1 MLQEIR
7 ERAQGWIAWFIVILI
22 SVPFA
27 LWGISSYLDGGSAP
41 VVASVNGQDITERE
55 FDNSYRQFRQRLR
68 DQLGQSYRPELIDD
82 ERMRDEF
89 LQRLIRERLVLQAS
103 DQMGLS
109 AGDTLVRAYINQLPV
124 FQVDG
129 RFNNDA
135 YERTLRNQ
143 GMSPV
148 GFEAQ
153 VRQSL
158 MSDQLLNG
166 VSGTEFATRAEVDD
180 LARLQLQRRGLKY
193 VVLEAEAF
201 HDQVE
206 ISDAQVRSHYDEN
219 RDSYMAPE
227 RVKLEYID
235 LDIENIS
242 QTLSA
247 DEASLL
253 GFYESNKADYATE
266 ERRRASHILISSDEQ
281 NALEK
286 AQQALARVRDGE
298 DFAVVAKE
306 LSQDPGSADL
316 GGDLGFFSKGIMEPA
331 FEDAVFAMS
340 IGDVSE
346 PVKTEFGYH
355 VIKLV
360 GIEAAQRK
368 GYEEV
373 KDQIRSAYLKREAER
388 LFYEYAERLSDLA
401 YEDPTSLAPAADAL
415 GIETKISDWLAQ
427 TGGKGLFAS
436 SKVIGAAFSEDVL
449 NGRNNS
455 EPIEIGAEHIIV
467 LRVAE
472 HEVAAVRPLEEIHE
486 TIRTELTTKAAA
498 LLAEE
503 RGREILAA
511 LSDSSDFDAVA
522 ADAGLKLIAIDEV
535 ERNTTGVPLEI
546 RNTLFKLPRPLEGR
560 NSYGE
565 AKLAGGDFALI
576 AVTGV
581 RDGSAENLSE
591 LGDAATV
598 RSTLERS
605 RGQSYYSHLI
615 DNLRERA
622 KVTITQRKG

>member
-55 FDNSYRQFRQRLR
+55 FDNGYRQFRQRLR
-68 DQLGQSYRPELIDD
+68 DQLGESYRPELIDD
-82 ERMRDEF
+82 DRMRDEF

-109 AGDTLVRAYINQLPV
+109 AGDTLVRSYINQLPV
-124 FQVDG
+124 FLVDG
-129 RFNNDA
+129 RFNNEV

-143 GMSPV
+143 GLTPV

-166 VSGTEFATRAEVDD
+166 VSGTEFATQAEIDD
-180 LARLQLQRRGLKY
+180 LARLQLQQRGLKY
-193 VVLEAEAF
+193 AVLEAESF

-206 ISDAQVRSHYDEN
+206 VSDTQVRAHYDEN
-219 RDSYMAPE
+219 PDAYMAPE

-235 LDIENIS
+235 LDIENVAA
-242 QTLSA
+242 TLSA

-253 GFYESNKADYATE
+253 GFYESNKTDYVTE
-266 ERRRASHILISSDEQ
+266 ERRQASHILISMDDA

-286 AQQALARVRDGE
+286 AQQALARVRGGE
-298 DFAVVAKE
+298 EFAAVAKE

-316 GGDLGFFSKGIMEPA
+316 GGDLGFFGKGIMDQA
-331 FEDAVFAMS
+331 FEDAVFSMS
-340 IGDVSE
+340 VGDVSE
-346 PVKTEFGYH
+346 PVKTEFGFH

-360 GIEAAQRK
+360 DIEKEKRK
-368 GYEEV
+368 AYDEV

-415 GIETKISDWLAQ
+415 GIEPKTSDWLTQ
-427 TGGKGLFAS
+427 TGGEGLFAS
-436 SKVIGAAFSEDVL
+436 SKAIGAAFSEDVL

-455 EPIEIGAEHIIV
+455 EAIEIGAEHIIV
-467 LRVAE
+467 LRVVE
-472 HEVAAVRPLEEIHE
+472 HEVAAVSPFDEVRDEVQ
-486 TIRTELTTKAAA
+486 TELMNRAAA
-498 LLAEE
+498 VLAEKKGRELLAS
-503 RGREILAA
+503 LNDA
-511 LSDSSDFDAVA
+511 SDFDAMMA
-522 ADAGLKLIAIDEV
+522 SAGLKLITIDAV
-535 ERNTTGVPLEI
+535 DRNTTGVPSQV
-546 RNTLFKLPRPLEGR
+546 RSSLFKMPRPQEGR
-560 NSYGE
+560 SSYGE
-565 AKLAGGDFALI
+565 AKLSAGDFAVI
-576 AVTGV
+576 ALTSVK
-581 RDGSAENLSE
+581 DGNAESLNE
-591 LGDAATV
+591 LGGDATV
-598 RSTLERS
+598 RSALERS

-615 DNLRERA
+615 QNLRERA
-622 KVTITQRKG
+622 KVTITQREG